1 MKKWL
6 LSILLDQIKSLQTKK
21 LFLAIFT
28 FFGTWRDSYHT
39 LLSKTALAGLE
50 LLIENQR
57 KLFFMIINIFDIFWQ
72 KIKKNAVL
80 LVLSSLP
87 IFTESKR
94 AKKNLCP
101 PKIKIWKK
109 LIFTFLRRK
118 WIFDQGCR
126 TPILFGNIHFG
137 ICEANPVI

>member
-1 MKKWL
+1 MIIVYFVRPDKKFAN
-6 LSILLDQIKSLQTKK
+6 KK
-21 LFLAIFT
+21 LFLSIFT

-57 KLFFMIINIFDIFWQ
+57 KLFFMIINIWHFLA
-72 KIKKNAVL
+72 KNLKNAVL

-101 PKIKIWKK
+101 PKIKIWKN

>member
-1 MKKWL
+1 M
-6 LSILLDQIKSLQTKK
+6 SIVLDQIKSLQTKK

-72 KIKKNAVL
+72 KIKKCCVTGSFIIAYFYW
-80 LVLSSLP
+80 
-87 IFTESKR
+87 IKKG
-94 AKKNLCP
+94 KKNLCP

>member
-72 KIKKNAVL
+72 KIKKMLCYWFFHHCLFL
-80 LVLSSLP
+80 LNQ
-87 IFTESKR
+87 KGQ
-94 AKKNLCP
+94 KKLCP
-101 PKIKIWKK
+101 PKIKIWKN

-118 WIFDQGCR
+118 WIFDHGCR

>member
-1 MKKWL
+1 MIIVYFVRPDKKFANKKIIFGHFHIFWNMKGQL
-6 LSILLDQIKSLQTKK
+6 PYSSQQNSSSRSGITHRKSKK
-21 LFLAIFT
+21 IIFHDHKYFWHFLAKN
-28 FFGTWRDSYHT
+28 
-39 LLSKTALAGLE
+39 L
-50 LLIENQR
+50 
-57 KLFFMIINIFDIFWQ
+57 
-72 KIKKNAVL
+72 KNAVL